1 MANLEWDKPVEHCGV
16 VGAIDFDGKSVAR
29 RTVVMMNALDHR
41 GQDSAGMASF
51 DEEFR
56 SYKNLGLVSKVFSRN
71 VLKRRKLDG
80 SLAVGHNRYK
90 IQGGN
95 TLEYTQ
101 PILAS
106 HNDLEI
112 ALAHNGNVPNL
123 DVVLMNLFRFGV
135 KADFRFD
142 SDALAQ
148 SVVSAPGQNWI
159 NRVQNGLEGI
169 IGSYSLVIATS
180 DGSLLAVRDPWGN
193 RPLSYAETDN
203 GMVVASETVAFN
215 QFRTRNWHE
224 VLPGEIIE
232 ISKNGE
238 VRKSFLLQ
246 EADEAR
252 CIFEK
257 IYLAYETSIIDGSTV
272 SRFRAGLGK
281 VLAKKYSGL
290 GEVVTA
296 VPESSR
302 VAARSYAYN
311 TGLPEEGLILKK
323 PHRIKRAFMAG
334 EMKFRKKENDAK
346 FNFSS
351 DAEARRIVVVDDSII
366 IGNTGEI
373 MTANFRDQ
381 GKPERVSFLSSAP
394 RVIKDCPSGVNMRS
408 SDGEFIAYDSVRG
421 EIRTEE
427 EIAEKMGVD
436 MIGYTTIEEMGG
448 VLSELGSDPNKYCLE
463 CFGGRGL
470 GSLRYRVDQT
480 LIEEVRELVGVS

>member
-1 MANLEWDKPVEHCGV
+1 MPNLEFDKAVEHCGV
-16 VGAIDFDGKSVAR
+16 VGAIDFDKKTVVR

-41 GQDSAGMASF
+41 GQDSAGLASF
-51 DEEFR
+51 DGEFR
-56 SYKNLGLVSKVFSRN
+56 AHKNLGLVSKVFNKN
-71 VLKRRKLDG
+71 VLRRKKLNG
-80 SLAVGHNRYK
+80 FLAVGHNRYK

-101 PILAS
+101 PILAR
-106 HNDLEI
+106 HIDREI

-123 DVVLMNLFRFGV
+123 DVISMNLFRFGV
-135 KADFRFD
+135 EAGFRFD

-148 SVVSAPGQNWI
+148 SIVSAPGRNWI
-159 NRVQNGLEGI
+159 SRVQNGLEGI
-169 IGSYSLVIATS
+169 IGSYSLVIGTS

-203 GMVVASETVAFN
+203 GMVVASETVAFS

-224 VLPGEIIE
+224 VQPGEIIE
-232 ISKNGE
+232 ISRNGE
-238 VRKSFLLQ
+238 VRKSQLLQ

-302 VAARSYAYN
+302 VAARSYAYH

-323 PHRIKRAFMAG
+323 PHQIKRAFMAG

-351 DAEARRIVVVDDSII
+351 DAEARRIVVVDDSVI

-373 MTANFRDQ
+373 MTANFSEQ
-381 GKPERVSFLSSAP
+381 SKPAEINFLSTAP
-394 RVIKDCPSGVNMRS
+394 KVIKDCPSGVNMRS
-408 SDGEFIAYDSVRG
+408 SDGEFIAFDSERGVVRD
-421 EIRTEE
+421 EV

-436 MIGYTTIEEMGG
+436 MIGYTTIDEMLG
-448 VLSELGSDPNKYCLE
+448 VVRELGTDPEKYCVE

-470 GSLRYRVDQT
+470 GQLRYRVEQ
-480 LIEEVRELVGVS
+480 LINFEEPVLVGAR

>member
-1 MANLEWDKPVEHCGV
+1 MANIERDKPVEHCGA
-16 VGAIDFDGKSVAR
+16 VGAIDFEGKSVVR
-29 RTVVMMNALDHR
+29 RTIVMMNALDHR

-51 DEEFR
+51 DGEFR
-56 SYKNLGLVSKVFSRN
+56 SYKNLGLVSKVFSKN

-80 SLAVGHNRYK
+80 FLAVGHNRYK

-101 PILAS
+101 PILAA
-106 HNDLEI
+106 HNDRQV

-123 DVVLMNLFRFGV
+123 DVAAMNLFRFGV
-135 KADFRFD
+135 EANYRFD

-148 SVVSAPGQNWI
+148 SIVSAPGKDWVS
-159 NRVQNGLEGI
+159 RVQNGLEGI
-169 IGSYSLVIATS
+169 VGSYSLVIATS

-203 GMVVASETVAFN
+203 GMVVASETVAFS

-224 VLPGEIIE
+224 VQPGEIIE
-232 ISKNGE
+232 ISRNGE
-238 VRKSFLLQ
+238 VRKSLLLQ

-272 SRFRAGLGK
+272 SKFRAGLGK
-281 VLAKKYSGL
+281 VLAEKYPNL

-302 VAARSYAYN
+302 VAARSYAYHS
-311 TGLPEEGLILKK
+311 GLPEEGLILKK
-323 PHRIKRAFMAG
+323 PHQIKRAFMAG

-351 DAEARRIVVVDDSII
+351 DAGARRIVVVDDSII

-381 GKPERVSFLSSAP
+381 GKPERVSFLSTAP
-394 RVIKDCPSGVNMRS
+394 KVIKDCPSGVNMRS
-408 SDGEFIAYDSVRG
+408 SDGEFIAYDSANERVRDEG
-421 EIRTEE
+421 EI
-427 EIAEKMGVD
+427 AKKMGVD
-436 MIGYTTIEEMGG
+436 MIGYTTVGEMLG
-448 VLSELGSDPNKYCLE
+448 VAKELGADPEKYCVE

-470 GSLRYRVDQT
+470 GQLRYRVEQF
-480 LIEEVRELVGVS
+480 LNLEEPVLVAS